1 MGTTGTFS
9 FAPNSGEIMLQ
20 AYARCGLRRTE
31 LEQQHLEDARME
43 SNFLLSEWASRQ
55 PFPWCTE
62 LYTIAL
68 VDGTVSY
75 AVPARITDIQ
85 TAYIS
90 TTTSGVTTDRVI
102 GAMSVTEYAS
112 IANKLNEAP
121 PTSYWFDRQLGSDQ
135 SIYMWPVP
143 DQTSTYTLKLRCLS
157 QFQDASLQN
166 GSNVELPYRWLDAY
180 VWGLAA
186 RVAAIYAPER
196 AQALDAR
203 ADKAFMIA
211 SADDVDNNVPV
222 RFSPGFRGYYN

>member
-1 MGTTGTFS
+1 MAVSGTYNFNPAG
-9 FAPNSGEIMLQ
+9 GEIALQ
-20 AYARCGLRRTE
+20 AYARCGIRRTE

-43 SNFLLSEWASRQ
+43 SNLLLSEWASRQ

-62 LYTIAL
+62 IYTISL
-68 VDGTVSY
+68 VQGTITY

-112 IANKLNEAP
+112 IANKTTQSP

-143 DQTSTYTLKLRCLS
+143 DASSTYTLKLRCLS
-157 QFQDASLQN
+157 QFQDVTLQS
-166 GSNVELPYRWLDAY
+166 GTNVELPYRWLDAY

-186 RVAAIYAPER
+186 RLAVIYAPER
-196 AQALDAR
+196 AQAMEAR
-203 ADKAFMIA
+203 ADKAFGIA
-211 SADDVDNNVPV
+211 SAADTDDAVPI
-222 RFSPGFRGYYN
+222 RFSSSFRGYYS